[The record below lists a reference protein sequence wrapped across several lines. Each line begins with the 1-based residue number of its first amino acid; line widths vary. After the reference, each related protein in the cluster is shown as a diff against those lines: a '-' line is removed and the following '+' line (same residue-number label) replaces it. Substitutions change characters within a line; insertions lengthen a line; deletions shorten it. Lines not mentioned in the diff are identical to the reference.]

1 MAKETRGRL
10 DQPVGARRMRFIPA
24 PMNLDEFGK
33 FSEKIARFLGT
44 GRYLFLQ
51 SFIVIAWV
59 LCNTIPAL
67 RFDKYPYLFLTLA
80 LSLQASYAAPLILL
94 AQNRQADRDR
104 VALEED
110 REQYARNLADT
121 EYLTRELA
129 SMRIAMGDIVTRDFL
144 RSELRNLLEDL
155 ADEREG
161 KEPKDKK
168 HKKKDKHAAE
178 SATAAAAP
186 EAVTPASTE
195 AGANGEAAAAP
206 VIEQAPPAPL
216 EMPTLDA

>member
-1 MAKETRGRL
+1 MARSDNRRL
-10 DQPVGARRMRFIPA
+10 DQPVSPRRMIAA
-24 PMNLDEFGK
+24 PMNLDEFGR

-51 SFIVIAWV
+51 TFIVLAWF
-59 LCNTIPAL
+59 LCNAVPAL

-104 VALEED
+104 VSLEED

-144 RSELRNLLEDL
+144 RSELRGLLEALDE
-155 ADEREG
+155 ERECHA
-161 KEPKDKK
+161 KEAKEKK
-168 HKKKDKHAAE
+168 HREKRAKAEALAQAAE
-178 SATAAAAP
+178 LT
-186 EAVTPASTE
+186 
-195 AGANGEAAAAP
+195 AGAPTNLGELP
-206 VIEQAPPAPL
+206 G
-216 EMPTLDA
+216 T